1 MLGSLDSSPKT
12 CVSFFF
18 LQRGTDNVHF
28 RWDIKTTRSPGPDL
42 QLRGPQT
49 LTFGSSPAA
58 GLLCD
63 LGCFNAPFWAI
74 IYLPITGLQPPRWRG
89 WSVGTE

>member
-1 MLGSLDSSPKT
+1 MLGSLDSSPKPW
-12 CVSFFF
+12 VSFFF
-18 LQRGTDNVHF
+18 LQRGTDDVHF
-28 RWDIKTTRSPGPDL
+28 WWDIKTTRSPGPDL
-42 QLRGPQT
+42 QLRGPRT